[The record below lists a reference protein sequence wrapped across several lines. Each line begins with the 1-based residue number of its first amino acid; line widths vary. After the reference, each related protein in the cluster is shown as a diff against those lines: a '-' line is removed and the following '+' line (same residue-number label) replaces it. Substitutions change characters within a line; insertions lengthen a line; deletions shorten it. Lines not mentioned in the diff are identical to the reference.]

1 MSLSFLELVIEL
13 RFSFLSGRME
23 YTEVYIKSGWFLVKN
38 HKSVHRLVLCHS
50 LHAADIS

>member
-23 YTEVYIKSGWFLVKN
+23 YIDVYIKVRVFF
-38 HKSVHRLVLCHS
+38 R
-50 LHAADIS
+50 